1 MIELRELWVC
11 RHIEFFSYVE
21 CINSGW
27 KFFFVMEG
35 EIVTHGVL
43 TLRKKKWFTHWFFVY
58 WICPNYDRKDSLTIK
73 ERPNFFG

>member
-21 CINSGW
+21 CINSGR

-43 TLRKKKWFTHWFFVY
+43 TLRKKKMVY
-58 WICPNYDRKDSLTIK
+58 SLVLCILDMSK
-73 ERPNFFG
+73 LR